1 MLFRSC
7 IGAVY
12 PSKYT
17 ELYFKDLHPKMVSLF
32 NDLGVKNGT
41 LTISAFVE
49 DSNIHLYDPGYRLQ
63 GEAQN
68 IHIEELCGY
77 DQKTMLIEFALG
89 GSMGKVNLYDL
100 IDYNFNGK
108 HAATL
113 WLLSK
118 AGQIGSIEGLEE
130 VSTNKNTTKIVQRF
144 FEGDIVLENMLG
156 TEAQVIARIYLKADT
171 RESLLETIDYYVN
184 NIKITDNKGYN
195 MLLSML
201 TTSELI

>member
-1 MLFRSC
+1 MLFRSHNKHELENGVKKAFNNTSSDYILLEKYMECDDMFLNYTFRNGEIIVSATGDRYTCRVPGDLGKVC

-130 VSTNKNTTKIVQRF
+130 VSTKIGRAHV
-144 FEGDIVLENMLG
+144 
-156 TEAQVIARIYLKADT
+156 
-171 RESLLETIDYYVN
+171 
-184 NIKITDNKGYN
+184 
-195 MLLSML
+195 
-201 TTSELI
+201 